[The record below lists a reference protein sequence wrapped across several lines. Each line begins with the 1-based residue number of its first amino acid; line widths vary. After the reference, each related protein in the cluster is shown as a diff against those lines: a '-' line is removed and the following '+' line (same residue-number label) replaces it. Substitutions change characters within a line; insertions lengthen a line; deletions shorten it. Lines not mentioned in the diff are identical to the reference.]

1 MRLVTAAVAAYLNNM
16 TPSFTAARLH
26 GRILPWLLG
35 LLLLLN
41 LGAVSWLGWQ
51 WYDHYRHR
59 FLDRADQALISGD
72 RETAIRA
79 LSGEVEHYP
88 ADADAAARLKQL
100 QQQYRQR
107 FLKQATDSLRT
118 GDKVGA
124 IAAYRKQI
132 RAYPEDYITRMK
144 LARLYAAVGSN
155 EEAESVYRGIMD
167 SLKPDDNLY
176 KAASRYLFR
185 LIVAWSNRL
194 KREADMR
201 FDQGDYAGALVGYDK
216 VITLRARN
224 PALHAASA
232 DQRLAL
238 GAYNN
243 VIARRAFTL
252 WRQGTT
258 ARPGRE
264 LTSDY
269 DKQVFD
275 SSGRV
280 PPQVYIQRET
290 MLSNLFWD
298 YADEMYRQK
307 NWDKAADMYRRT
319 ESMRRTI
326 NAGESDPDTPSLLQN
341 YALSLY
347 HGGDNATA
355 YKVLQRLQRDYPW
368 HNKGQVSE
376 LLEEVKAKIKKP

>member
-1 MRLVTAAVAAYLNNM
+1 M
-16 TPSFTAARLH
+16 TPSLHASRLH

-59 FLDRADQALISGD
+59 FLDRADQAQISGD

-79 LSGEVEHYP
+79 LSDEVEHYP
-88 ADADAAARLKQL
+88 GNAAAAARLQQL
-100 QQQYRQR
+100 QQEYRQR
-107 FLKQATDSLRT
+107 FLKQAADSLRT
-118 GDKVGA
+118 GDKGGA
-124 IAAYRKQI
+124 IAAYQQQI
-132 RAYPEDYITRMK
+132 RSYPEDYGTRMK
-144 LARLYAAVGSN
+144 LARLYVEVGSN
-155 EEAESVYRGIMD
+155 QEAESVYRGIMD
-167 SLKPDDNLY
+167 SLDPDKALY
-176 KAASRYLFR
+176 HAASRNLFR

-201 FDQGDYAGALVGYDK
+201 FDQGDYAGAMDGYDK
-216 VITLRARN
+216 VINLRARN

-232 DQRLAL
+232 DRRLAL

-243 VIARRAFTL
+243 VIAKRAFTL
-252 WRQGTT
+252 WRQGTI
-258 ARPGRE
+258 ARPQSE

-275 SSGRV
+275 SGGRV

-298 YADEMYRQK
+298 YADALYQQE
-307 NWDKAADMYRRT
+307 NWNKAADMYRRAGN
-319 ESMRRTI
+319 MRRAI
-326 NAGESDPDTPSLLQN
+326 NAGKPDPDTPSLLQN

-347 HGGDNATA
+347 HGGDAAAA
-355 YKVLQRLQRDYPW
+355 YKVLLRLRHDYPY
-368 HNKGQVSE
+368 HNKGQIGK
-376 LLEEVKAKIKKP
+376 LLEQVGAKVPASQRKE